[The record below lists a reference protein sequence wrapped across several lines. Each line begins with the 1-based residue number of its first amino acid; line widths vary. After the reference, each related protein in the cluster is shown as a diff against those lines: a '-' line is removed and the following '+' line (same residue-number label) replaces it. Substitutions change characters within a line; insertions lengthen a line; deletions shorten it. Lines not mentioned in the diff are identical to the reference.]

1 VRPIDWLVWAGCLWC
16 VRSSLRQSR
25 AMRIWAVVLTA
36 HYAAYPWLGQI
47 EPALSYGLIFSLVL
61 WVLYECYGLWIS
73 YGLYRRSR

>member
-1 VRPIDWLVWAGCLWC
+1 
-16 VRSSLRQSR
+16 
-25 AMRIWAVVLTA
+25 MRIWAVVLTA